1 MLRHAFVY
9 TSYISSLKLFSLLE
23 DIADDLSTVLLQEA
37 VNHTFGRFGIS
48 KQIIIL
54 TEVNTE

>member
-1 MLRHAFVY
+1 MLHHAFVH
-9 TSYISSLKLFSLLE
+9 TPCISSLKLFSLLE
-23 DIADDLSTVLLQEA
+23 DIADDLTAVLHKEA
-37 VNHTFGRFGIS
+37 VNHTLGRFGIS

>member
-9 TSYISSLKLFSLLE
+9 TPCISSLKLFSLLE
-23 DIADDLSTVLLQEA
+23 DIADDLSAVLPQEA
-37 VNHTFGRFGIS
+37 FNHTLGRFGIS

>member
-1 MLRHAFVY
+1 MLRHALVY
-9 TSYISSLKLFSLLE
+9 TPHIGGLKLFSLLE
-23 DIADDLSTVLLQEA
+23 DIADDLTTVLLKKA
-37 VNHTFGRFGIS
+37 VNYILGCFGIS

>member
-1 MLRHAFVY
+1 MFRHTFVY
-9 TSYISSLKLFSLLE
+9 MPRIGGLKFFGFLE
-23 DIADDLSTVLLQEA
+23 DIADDLAAVLLKEA
-37 VNHTFGRFGIS
+37 VNHTLGRVGIS

>member
-1 MLRHAFVY
+1 MLRHALVY
-9 TSYISSLKLFSLLE
+9 TPRIGGLKFFSLLE
-23 DIADDLSTVLLQEA
+23 DIADDLVAVLLKEA
-37 VNHTFGRFGIS
+37 VNHTLGRFGIS

>member
-1 MLRHAFVY
+1 MPR
-9 TSYISSLKLFSLLE
+9 IGGLKFFGFLE
-23 DIADDLSTVLLQEA
+23 DIADDLAAVLLKEA
-37 VNHTFGRFGIS
+37 VNHTLGRVGIS